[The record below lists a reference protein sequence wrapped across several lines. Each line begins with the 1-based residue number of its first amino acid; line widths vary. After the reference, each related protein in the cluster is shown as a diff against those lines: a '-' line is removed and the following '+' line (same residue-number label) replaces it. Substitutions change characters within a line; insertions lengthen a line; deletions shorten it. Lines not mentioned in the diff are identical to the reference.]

1 MDENEKS
8 ENIVHR
14 RNVTRSNG
22 GDLSGTEDKP
32 ASAEEEVQDED
43 NSKRR
48 LTLMEEV
55 FLLGLKDKEGY
66 TSFWNGSL
74 CFGLRG
80 CILVELSIRGRIK
93 LEEAG
98 VKRKSLLRRKVLIVN
113 STPTG
118 ECLLDEALKHI
129 RQTQPPENVGSWIA
143 YLSGD
148 SWNLMKRRY
157 HMRYVRERIA
167 KGLVEKGVLSTEKM
181 NFFVFDVT
189 THPLLDSDTKLQIVK
204 KVQDGLLSRWTGDL
218 SRMDKR
224 QLALLLLAQVSEVIE
239 NAFDSLNSDDFVSAN
254 KRVSELANLDLE
266 NEAAKENSLDIVWAV
281 VDYLSSVDSEK

>member
-1 MDENEKS
+1 MEENEKS

-14 RNVTRSNG
+14 RNVPRTCG
-22 GDLSGTEDKP
+22 GDLSWFEENP
-32 ASAEEEVQDED
+32 ASIEEEDQDEN
-43 NSKRR
+43 NSKRK

-80 CILVELSIRGRIK
+80 CILVELGFRGRIK

-98 VKRKSLLRRKVLIVN
+98 VKKKTLLRRKVLIVN
-113 STPTG
+113 NTPTG

-129 RQTQPPENVGSWIA
+129 RETHPPENVGTWLT

-148 SWNLMKRRY
+148 SWNLLKRKY
-157 HMRYVRERIA
+157 HMKHVRERIA
-167 KGLVEKGVLSTEKM
+167 KGLAEKGVLSTDKV
-181 NFFVFDVT
+181 NFLLFDVT
-189 THPLLDSDTKLQIVK
+189 THPLLDSDTKLQLVK
-204 KVQDGLLSRWTGDL
+204 KVQDGLLSRWTSDL
-218 SRMDKR
+218 TRMDKR
-224 QLALLLLAQVSEVIE
+224 LLSLLLLTQASEVLE

-254 KRVSELANLDLE
+254 KRVTELANLDLE
-266 NEAAKENSLDIVWAV
+266 NEAEKENSLDIMWAV
-281 VDYLSSVDSEK
+281 VDYLSR

>member
-1 MDENEKS
+1 MEENEKS

-14 RNVTRSNG
+14 RNVQRFFSG
-22 GDLSGTEDKP
+22 GDFSGSEDNLATEED
-32 ASAEEEVQDED
+32 QGED
-43 NSKRR
+43 NSKRK

-80 CILVELSIRGRIK
+80 CILVELGIRGRIK
-93 LEEAG
+93 LEEEG
-98 VKRKSLLRRKVLIVN
+98 VKKKSLLRRKVLITS

-129 RQTQPPENVGSWIA
+129 RETQPPENVGSWIT

-148 SWNLMKRRY
+148 SWNLLKRRY
-157 HMRYVRERIA
+157 HMRHLRERIA

-181 NFFVFDVT
+181 NFFIFDVT
-189 THPLLDSDTKLQIVK
+189 THPVLDSDAKLQLVK
-204 KVQDGLLSRWTGDL
+204 KVQEALLSRWNSDL

-224 QLALLLLAQVSEVIE
+224 QLSLLLLSQVSEVLE
-239 NAFDSLNSDDFVSAN
+239 NTFDSLNNDDFVNAS
-254 KRVSELANLDLE
+254 KRVTDLANLDLV
-266 NEAAKENSLDIVWAV
+266 NEAAKDNSLDIMWAV
-281 VDYLSSVDSEK
+281 IDYLSR